1 MNHNERS
8 AFERRAKQDIRACIL
23 RHLAAGDGF
32 PSARS
37 VQRETGIASLAT
49 VSRYIHLLAE
59 EGAVNLPRDRY
70 DPPREGDGQKILAV
84 RHKKLHLE
92 GREDILLSLVAAKT
106 ADGRVDVR
114 VVGQCQFC
122 GPRPAVYRV
131 LSCTDTGA

>member
-49 VSRYIHLLAE
+49 VSRYIH
-59 EGAVNLPRDRY
+59 LPRDRY